1 MSNKAGLNSIRS
13 WNAMWENCPFVK
25 EELIAFESYIAS
37 KYPPGNS
44 FLNNTSN
51 EMILSGG
58 KRLRPA
64 LVIISG
70 MMGNY
75 EREKIFPVAAAI
87 ETLHTATLIHDD
99 IIDNAKTRRGQLT
112 VSEKNG
118 INLAV
123 YTGDYLLAN
132 SILLL
137 SESGLHSER
146 LERVAKAAKM
156 ICIGEV
162 NQYLNRFKMTTVNEY
177 LRRIMKKTGILFSA
191 SCALGAYASGC
202 SGEQVNV
209 LERFGMNL
217 GVAFQIRDDIIDIES
232 DEKEAG
238 KPVANDIREGIF
250 TLPFLLAAKRSKAIS
265 KRIEEFLCG
274 TVEVEGLMI
283 DVRKAGGVDGAK
295 KLKDRYITRCRELLS
310 HFTPKVGSTLA
321 ADGIY
326 AMEEILKWL

>member
-1 MSNKAGLNSIRS
+1 
-13 WNAMWENCPFVK
+13 MWENSRFVK
-25 EELIAFESYIAS
+25 EELKAFETYIAS

-44 FLNNTSN
+44 FLNKLSS
-51 EMILSGG
+51 EVILSGG

-75 EREKIFPVAAAI
+75 DRGKIFPAAAAI

-112 VSEKNG
+112 VSERNG

-132 SILLL
+132 SILLM
-137 SESGLHSER
+137 SESGLQPDR

-162 NQYLNRFKMTTVNEY
+162 NQYLSRFKMTTINGY

-191 SCALGAYASGC
+191 SCAIGAYASGC
-202 SGEQVNV
+202 SDEQVNI
-209 LERFGMNL
+209 LGRFGMNL
-217 GVAFQIRDDIIDIES
+217 GMAFQIRDDIIDIES

-238 KPVANDIREGIF
+238 KPVANDIREGII
-250 TLPFLLAAKRSKAIS
+250 TLPFILAANRSKDVL
-265 KRIEEFLCG
+265 KRIEDYLSG
-274 TVEVEGLMI
+274 IVDVKDLMM
-283 DVRKAGGVDGAK
+283 DVRKAGGIEAAK
-295 KLKDRYITRCRELLS
+295 KLKERYIEKCRKLLS
-310 HFTPKVGSTLA
+310 HCVLEGNSTLA

-326 AMEEILKWL
+326 AMEEILSWL